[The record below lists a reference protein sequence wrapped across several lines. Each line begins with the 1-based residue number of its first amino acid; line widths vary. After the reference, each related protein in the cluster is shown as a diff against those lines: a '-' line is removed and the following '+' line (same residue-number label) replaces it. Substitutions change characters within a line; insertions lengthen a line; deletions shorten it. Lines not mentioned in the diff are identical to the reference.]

1 MNAYKAS
8 IKNMSKNSFM
18 ENEQLENARI
28 TAENILR
35 SHQLLNVKEP
45 VKIVKAIQY
54 TYWFHFYQLK
64 KGLLHWLISLCN
76 SLFLRCEK
84 IPKIFC
90 FFP

>member
-35 SHQLLNVKEP
+35 SYQLLNVKEP

-54 TYWFHFYQLK
+54 NDLSHKIANMKLVQGT
-64 KGLLHWLISLCN
+64 SLDSDAEN
-76 SLFLRCEK
+76 KNHLS
-84 IPKIFC
+84 
-90 FFP
+90 